1 MDKSGGKI
9 PSLQHTHTHT
19 QNPHCEQNSYMSIG
33 MPGVHESGY
42 EKKIQ
47 PNPRGSS
54 WTYGLD
60 SFFKIT
66 IIIIIKLSI
75 RTTSSQI
82 KENLKPNNLKHN
94 IKLTQTI

>member
-1 MDKSGGKI
+1 MEAKS
-9 PSLQHTHTHT
+9 QACNTHTKKKRK
-19 QNPHCEQNSYMSIG
+19 NPHCEQNSYMSIG

-42 EKKIQ
+42 EKTIQ

-66 IIIIIKLSI
+66 IIIIIIKLSI